1 MKYYKDAL
9 YIAANYA
16 YNEEV
21 VLPDM
26 EDLTIGDGKDFASK
40 EEWVAARVQE
50 WLEEA
55 ACLRCSLGYSKPHC

>member
-21 VLPDM
+21 VLTDM
-26 EDLTIGDGKDFASK
+26 EDITIGDRKDFASK
-40 EEWVAARVQE
+40 EEWIAARIQE

-55 ACLRCSLGYSKPHC
+55 AIERAA